1 MKKIDIGQNSK
12 VLIKF
17 DTTNAVVT
25 DEETKNIVSKMATKY
40 GIPEKNIR
48 VEINF
53 VGGKNQNTALAG
65 DVVDDIYD
73 PQFQHE
79 LMKQWANNNNI
90 KLSEEDFDE
99 IVKIDS
105 QINSMVDTDR
115 YNNSKKYTIKW
126 IKWGN
131 FLSYGPDNYFDFT
144 TLHGIVLLNGE
155 PANKSGKSTF
165 AYDLLHF
172 LLFGKTNTDK
182 AKTLS
187 ELFNNY
193 LPDEKTLTVEGCISI
208 DGDDYIIKRTLTR
221 PNSKKTTKTKTVTNK
236 VEYYKLLPNGEEE
249 LLPDE
254 NNSGESSKATTKII
268 KDAIGNESDFDLI
281 ISANAKDLDALI
293 KLTETE
299 RGRLLS
305 RWIGLSVIED
315 KDIKAREKW
324 NKDISVG
331 RVCDIYNREELINDI
346 SLLEES
352 NKNFQTEIE
361 SNKAKIAESE
371 SKIESFNKT
380 RDTLLLAKQTVDDK
394 LLKVDVKTLE
404 TTISNITE
412 ACKKL
417 SAQLNQQKEEISK
430 FGDVSFSE
438 DEYNALKKKNTDQ
451 ISRMAE
457 LRSEIKQLQTTNQ
470 NLANAEICPTCHRK
484 LDNVDNSGIIAQNGV
499 KIKEMVNEGVVLK
512 TENEKVVKS
521 MEEIEAKRNQFM
533 KKSQIELKIAALNSE
548 IANKRLEYQETKNTL
563 NEVNANKE
571 KIEKNNKIDTEINV
585 INTNLTTEK
594 NIKTQLESANSTCE
608 RGIAANVEIINTK
621 KGYITKI
628 DEEVK
633 IEKYWKLYLQMIGK
647 DGISKIVLRNT
658 LPIINSEL
666 NRLLCDT
673 TDFKVEVTM
682 NEKNDIDFIL
692 IRDDIRTRLSAASGL
707 ETTQAA
713 LALRVVLGKLSKMPK
728 PPFILLDEV
737 LGTVAKENYD
747 DMKKIYDK
755 IAKEFDFILHICHI
769 DVDWYEEGN
778 VVTVVKTDNISS
790 IKNNK
795 IN

>member
-1 MKKIDIGQNSK
+1 MKKIDIGQDSK
-12 VLIKF
+12 VLIRI
-17 DTTNAVVT
+17 DTTNSFLTV
-25 DEETKNIVSKMATKY
+25 EEQKNVISKMAEKY
-40 GIPEKNIR
+40 GIPEKNIS
-48 VEINF
+48 VDVNF
-53 VGGKNQNTALAG
+53 SNKKGQEGALAG

-79 LMKQWANNNNI
+79 LMKQWVENNGL
-90 KLSEEDFDE
+90 KLTDEDFSE

-105 QINSMVDTDR
+105 QINSMVDSDR
-115 YNNSKKYTIKW
+115 YHNSKKYTIKW
-126 IKWGN
+126 IKWSN
-131 FLSYGPDNYFDFT
+131 FLSYGQDNYFDFT
-144 TLHGIVLLNGE
+144 KLHGIVLLNGE

-193 LPDEKTLTVEGCISI
+193 LPDEKTLTVEGCVSI
-208 DGDDYIIKRTLTR
+208 DGEDYLIKRTLTR
-221 PNSKKTTKTKTVTNK
+221 PNSKKKTKTITNK

-254 NNSGESSKATTKII
+254 NNSGESSKATSKTI

-281 ISANAKDLDALI
+281 ISANAKDLDSLI

-331 RVCDIYNREELINDI
+331 RVCDMFNREQLINEI
-346 SLLEES
+346 SLLEDTNCKLNEEIKN
-352 NKNFQTEIE
+352 NKN
-361 SNKAKIAESE
+361 KIAESE
-371 SKIESFNKT
+371 SKIDSFNKS
-380 RDTLLLAKQTVDDK
+380 RDALLLAKQNVDDK
-394 LLKVDVKTLE
+394 LLKIDVNTLE
-404 TTISNITE
+404 STINTIIETGKRKNAE
-412 ACKKL
+412 
-417 SAQLNQQKEEISK
+417 LNSQKELLK
-430 FGDVSFSE
+430 DFGDISFS
-438 DEYNALKKKNTDQ
+438 DEEYKSLKTTNNNQ
-451 ISRMAE
+451 ITKMAE
-457 LRSEIKQLQTTNQ
+457 LRSEIQRLKATNQ

-484 LDNVDNSGIIAQNGV
+484 LDNVDNSGIIAENNE
-499 KIKEMVNEGVVLK
+499 KIKKYTEEGVQLK
-512 TENEKVVKS
+512 LENEKVVS
-521 MEEIEAKRNQFM
+521 AMEKIEEKRTQFM
-533 KKSQIELKIAALNSE
+533 KKTQIELKIAAITTE
-548 IANKRLEYQETKNTL
+548 ITNKRLEYQEAKNTL
-563 NEVNANKE
+563 NEVNLNKE
-571 KIEKNNKIDTEINV
+571 NIEKNNKIDAEINV
-585 INTNLTTEK
+585 INANISTENNL
-594 NIKTQLESANSTCE
+594 KTQLTNTNSSYEREISANNETIS
-608 RGIAANVEIINTK
+608 TK
-621 KGYITKI
+621 KGYIIKI
-628 DEEVK
+628 DEEIK

-682 NEKNDIDFIL
+682 NDKNDIDFIL
-692 IRDDIRTRLSAASGL
+692 IRDDVRTRLSAASGL

-755 IAKEFDFILHICHI
+755 IAKEFEFILHICHI
-769 DVDWYEEGN
+769 DLDWYDEGN
-778 VVTVVKTDNISS
+778 VVTIIKENNISR

-795 IN
+795 N